1 MNVRRYTCAAIISFG
16 AHAAL
21 VTQFDEQKAFAMP
34 VGTQANTISLQFVKA
49 ASPSVTNKSESK
61 PKESANLQPPSEKTE
76 PTPPTPKAAQPV
88 EPKVAKSVTN
98 KKPVTKKPTEKQAI
112 AKKLVEKK
120 PVPKHSVV
128 KEPSITKS
136 QPKAKVAPDTEK
148 ELTAQS
154 SPASPAKQG
163 VSEKPILIEQPS
175 FLSPPTKPRYPRLAQ
190 RRGIEGTAMYEI
202 WLDEN
207 GQQIKQD
214 LLSSSG
220 ASMLD
225 QAALE
230 AIKKWKF
237 SPRKINGT
245 SIAHRVQVP
254 IRFKLD

>member
-1 MNVRRYTCAAIISFG
+1 
-16 AHAAL
+16 
-21 VTQFDEQKAFAMP
+21 MP
-34 VGTQANTISLQFVKA
+34 VGTQASTISLQFVKA
-49 ASPSVTNKSESK
+49 PSPSTSNKSEIK
-61 PKESANLQPPSEKTE
+61 PTESTNQKSSSEKAE
-76 PTPPTPKAAQPV
+76 PTPPTPKAAPPV
-88 EPKVAKSVTN
+88 AN
-98 KKPVTKKPTEKQAI
+98 KKPVTKPQPVKKPDPIKKKKPIEKQSV
-112 AKKLVEKK
+112 AKKEIEKK
-120 PVPKHSVV
+120 PVSKRSIV
-128 KEPSITKS
+128 KEPSIDKS
-136 QPKAKVAPDTEK
+136 QPKAKVEPTVEK
-148 ELTAQS
+148 ELTAQA
-154 SPASPAKQG
+154 SPASSAKQG
-163 VSEKPILIEQPS
+163 VSEKPILVEQPS
-175 FLSPPTKPRYPRLAQ
+175 FLAPPTKPRYPRLAQ

-207 GQQIKQD
+207 GQQIKQN